1 MKQTFLIC
9 LLLAGT
15 ATISHAQEETEI
27 REKKVVHHLGVQIN
41 ELVRQVFNFNSSNAT
56 ATNNNPYLLVYSI
69 NSINKGWGGRIGV
82 GYTYRSFTDDDGV
95 NRRETDINDM
105 QLRVGI
111 EKAFTLSG
119 RWSTGIGVDG
129 LYNLNDDRTRNVIRA
144 FDTTTTIT
152 KTDITS
158 FGGGLMGWIRYNISE
173 KVVIGTETSFYFVT
187 GDQKQDLSVTRRAQ
201 NTGMWETTVSKIDNE
216 LAEGIFRLP
225 VAIYLMVRF

>member
-9 LLLAGT
+9 LLLAGM

-173 KVVIGTETSFYFVT
+173 KVVIGTETSFYYVT

>member
-173 KVVIGTETSFYFVT
+173 KVVIGTETSFYYVT